1 MRKTIITSAASVLA
15 ASLLLAG
22 CGGNSDNNNASSAP
36 SASGGASAPA
46 SSASGGNAE
55 KVKLSV
61 WHNYTGD
68 DQRAVTMRSVIE
80 QFQKDHPNIE
90 LDIQAIPPDG
100 YRTRLKTVAAAGE
113 MPDLFVM
120 WPGVMTKEFQAGD
133 LIQPINELLDS
144 KPEWKDGF
152 LPGSFD
158 GFTIDGNIYSTPIA
172 LSPTSI
178 LYYNKTI
185 LSDNGL
191 EPPKTWDDLL
201 HAIDVLKA
209 KKITPIALGNKAA
222 WLAQSS
228 ILSSLAD
235 RVTGTDWFLNAAAG
249 KGAKFTDPEFLQALT
264 YLQDLEKA
272 GAFQQGFNAIDN
284 TQMEQYFAQGK
295 AAMMID
301 GGWALTNLAA
311 SASQDAMAQMGAT
324 VLPSIPNGKGDPNT
338 ISGVVGTG
346 FGLGKNA
353 TGAKKDAA
361 FELLYALAGPDT
373 QKRVLES
380 NQLVSYKVELDKS
393 KVTPI
398 FAEVYDLVSKVNKTP
413 VYDGVLSSAVADEV
427 NNGIQDLLMGAKP
440 DAVAKKIQAAQDRAL
455 ASGG

>member
-1 MRKTIITSAASVLA
+1 MRKWLITGSALVLS
-15 ASLLLAG
+15 ASLALTG
-22 CGGNSDNNNASSAP
+22 CGSNNGNDAAGSNNANPTEAN
-36 SASGGASAPA
+36 GGKP
-46 SSASGGNAE
+46 AE

-68 DQRAVTMRSVIE
+68 DGRATTMRAVLDE
-80 QFQKDHPNIE
+80 FQKSHPNIE
-90 LDIQAIPPDG
+90 LDVQGIPPDG
-100 YRTRLKTVAAAGE
+100 YRTRLKTVAAANE

-133 LIQPINELLDS
+133 LIQPINELLDQ
-144 KPEWKDGF
+144 KTEWKDGF

-158 GFTIDGNIYSTPIA
+158 GFTIDSNIYSAPMA

-178 LYYNKTI
+178 LFYNKSI
-185 LSDNGL
+185 LDANGL
-191 EPPKTWDDLL
+191 KPPTTWDEMLG
-201 HAIDVLKA
+201 AVDVLKG

-235 RVTGTDWFLNAAAG
+235 RVTGTEWFLKAAAND
-249 KGAKFTDPEFLQALT
+249 GAKFTDPEFVQALT
-264 YLQDLEKA
+264 YLKQLGDA
-272 GAFQQGFNAIDN
+272 GAFQQGFNSLDN

-311 SASQDAMAQMGAT
+311 NASPEALAQMGAT
-324 VLPSIPNGKGDPNT
+324 VLPAMPNGKGDPNT
-338 ISGVVGTG
+338 LSGVVGTG
-346 FGLGKNA
+346 LGMAKGV
-353 TGAKKDAA
+353 TGAKKEAA
-361 FELLYALAGPDT
+361 YELIYAMAGPDA

-393 KVTPI
+393 KVSPI
-398 FAEVYDLVSKVNKTP
+398 FAEVYELVNRVNRTP
-413 VYDGVLSSAVADEV
+413 VYDGVLASATADEV
-427 NNGIQDLLMGAKP
+427 NNGLQELLMGGKP
-440 DAVAKKIQAAQDRAL
+440 EAIAKKIQAANEKAL
-455 ASGG
+455 AASQ